1 MASFSTPYTNWGEHS
16 YFSHTDYNRIK
27 NNIQYLIDLSFE
39 LFPEYE
45 YEDMGNDKTYSDFP
59 YADEFNLIELNLKL
73 LHDKSFGFVKY
84 TSSDMKNWYPNK
96 PTPSYEDMNRYE
108 QMTVDYYNGLN
119 SIKKNKNKLGDIKLG
134 MKL

>member
-1 MASFSTPYTNWGEHS
+1 MASFSKPYTKWTGNS
-16 YFSHTDYNRIK
+16 FFTHTDYNRIK

-39 LFPEYE
+39 LFPEFQ
-45 YEDMGNDKTYSDFP
+45 YEDMGDDKTYSDFP
-59 YADEFNLIELNLKL
+59 YADEFNNIELNLKL
-73 LHDKSFGFVKY
+73 LHDRTYGFVKY
-84 TSSDMKNWYPNK
+84 DFSDMKSWYPNQST
-96 PTPSYEDMNRYE
+96 PTHEDMNRYE

>member
-1 MASFSTPYTNWGEHS
+1 MALFSTPNTNWREYS

-84 TSSDMKNWYPNK
+84 TFSDMKNWYPNQQ
-96 PTPSYEDMNRYE
+96 TPSYEDMNRYE

>member
-1 MASFSTPYTNWGEHS
+1 MASFSAPRTDWNVNS
-16 YFSHTDYNRIK
+16 FFSHGAYNRIK

-45 YEDMGNDKTYSDFP
+45 YEKMGDDKTYSDFP

-84 TSSDMKNWYPNK
+84 TLSDMKNWYPNQQ
-96 PTPSYEDMNRYE
+96 TPSYEDMNRYE

>member
-1 MASFSTPYTNWGEHS
+1 MASFSAPRTDWNVNSFFS
-16 YFSHTDYNRIK
+16 YGAYNRIK

-45 YEDMGNDKTYSDFP
+45 YEKMGDDKTYSDFP

-73 LHDKSFGFVKY
+73 LHDKTFGFVEY
-84 TSSDMKNWYPNK
+84 TFSDVKNWYPNQQ
-96 PTPSYEDMNRYE
+96 TPSYEDMNRYE

>member
-1 MASFSTPYTNWGEHS
+1 MASFSTPYTNWGEYS

-27 NNIQYLIDLSFE
+27 NNIQYLIGLSFE

-45 YEDMGNDKTYSDFP
+45 YEDMGSDKTYSDFP

-84 TSSDMKNWYPNK
+84 TSSDMKNWYPNQQ
-96 PTPSYEDMNRYE
+96 TPSYEDMNRYE
-108 QMTVDYYNGLN
+108 HMTVDYYNGLN